1 MLTVGNCWYGVKKVR
16 TELVIGVSESK
27 SLVTMTLTGKKSRW
41 NEEMGGM
48 ERQFFLEGATWD
60 SEE

>member
-1 MLTVGNCWYGVKKVR
+1 MKKVR